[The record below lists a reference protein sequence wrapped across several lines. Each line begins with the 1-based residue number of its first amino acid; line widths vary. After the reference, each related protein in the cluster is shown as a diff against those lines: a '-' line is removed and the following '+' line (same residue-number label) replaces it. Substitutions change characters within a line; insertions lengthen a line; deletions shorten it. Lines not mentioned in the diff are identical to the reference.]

1 MRMPNRRPRLLI
13 AALGASIALLTVI
26 APVAAATPKPATI
39 DVVNTFA
46 GDPTTG
52 TFTAVGSAVDSGLIC
67 PSGTTVDTRN
77 GFAGG
82 QSGRKLQILVIKEFT
97 CEDGSGT
104 FLIKM
109 QVHID
114 FATGETFTWVVL
126 SGTGEYGHLQGSGQ
140 GVTASLPDDPAG
152 VGHNQNTYSGF
163 LN

>member
-1 MRMPNRRPRLLI
+1 MRIPHRRPRLLI
-13 AALGASIALLTVI
+13 AALGASIALMSVI
-26 APVAAATPKPATI
+26 APVAAAGPQSVTI

-52 TFTAVGSAVDSGLIC
+52 TFTAIGSAVDSDLIC
-67 PSGTTVDTRN
+67 PVGTIVDTRN

-97 CEDGSGT
+97 CGDGSGT
-104 FLIKM
+104 FFIKM

-126 SGTGEYGHLQGSGQ
+126 SGTGAYGHLQGSGQ
-140 GVTASLPDDPAG
+140 GVTASLPDDIFG
-152 VGHNQNTYSGF
+152 GHNQNTYSGF